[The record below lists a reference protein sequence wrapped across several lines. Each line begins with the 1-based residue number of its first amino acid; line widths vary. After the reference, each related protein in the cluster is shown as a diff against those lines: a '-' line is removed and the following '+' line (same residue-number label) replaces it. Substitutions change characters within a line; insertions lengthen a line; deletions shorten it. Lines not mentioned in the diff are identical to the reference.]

1 MALAPDLV
9 KRTSMVLSWEP
20 MADLP
25 QDWGSLTDGELGPLL
40 QFWNDQRADLEQSG
54 ALAEFNKRLGREWS
68 IETGQI
74 EGVYNLDRGLTETLI
89 ERGIDSD
96 LIPNQPGQ
104 KPPEIIAAII
114 QDHAE
119 VLEGLF
125 QFVKGN
131 RPISKSYIHELHAA
145 LLRHQ
150 DTTAVRDQ
158 FGNLFEA
165 KLVKGKYKERPNN
178 PKKPDGS
185 MHQYCPP
192 EHVDSEMER
201 LLSLHAEHEKKGVPV
216 EIEAAWLHHR
226 FTRIHPYQDGNGRVA
241 RALAS
246 LLFIRAGWFPV
257 VVTRDDRPRYID
269 ALEAADEGGLSSIV
283 SFFVHLQ
290 RRELS
295 DAMRVAPDTRPIQTV
310 SEAIAA
316 AKRVLHPGRRSDP
329 TIWVNAKDTAD
340 RLMEFAANRLEE
352 IKTMLE
358 IEIGQAGEDANF
370 ITAGPA
376 ESSLPELL
384 PLSYEPNVG
393 AYHESKTLSLGTRGT
408 GNFFYWAQFTLHAHA
423 IGSKFRG
430 LIGFIPIFSY
440 FGSSKMTSSEP
451 FQTSYAESYESAERR
466 FRPWLEES
474 LVNALTLWRKSL

>member
-1 MALAPDLV
+1 
-9 KRTSMVLSWEP
+9 MVLTWEP
-20 MADLP
+20 ISDLP
-25 QDWGSLTDGELGPLL
+25 QNWSSLTDGELGPLL

-114 QDHAE
+114 QDHAD

-125 QFVKGN
+125 EFVKGD
-131 RPISKSYIHELHAA
+131 RPISKSYIHQLHAA

-150 DTTAVRDQ
+150 DTTAARDQ

-192 EHVDSEMER
+192 EHVESEMER
-201 LLSLHAEHEKKGVPV
+201 LLTLHAEHEKKGVPV

-226 FTRIHPYQDGNGRVA
+226 FTQIHPYQDGNGRVA

-246 LLFIRAGWFPV
+246 LLFIKAGWFPV
-257 VVTRDDRPRYID
+257 GVTRDDRSNYIT
-269 ALEAADEGGLSSIV
+269 ALETADGGMLG
-283 SFFVHLQ
+283 HLISVFIDMQ
-290 RRELS
+290 KRGLIKATQAVADLQKIETVD
-295 DAMRVAPDTRPIQTV
+295 DAIG
-310 SEAIAA
+310 A
-316 AKRVLHPGRRSDP
+316 AKLVLTAPGRSLDP
-329 TIWVNAKDTAD
+329 GIWLAAQKTAD
-340 RLMEFAANRLEE
+340 KLLILAARRLDSVA
-352 IKTMLE
+352 
-358 IEIGQAGEDANF
+358 
-370 ITAGPA
+370 
-376 ESSLPELL
+376 
-384 PLSYEPNVG
+384 
-393 AYHESKTLSLGTRGT
+393 HTLSLEIGPIRPELQFTRGT
-408 GNFFYWAQFTLHAHA
+408 SYDLIPTDLPYKPNKLEYERIAPLRIINMSRYSSIEVQAHA
-423 IGSKFRG
+423 VGFRFRG
-430 LIGFIPIFSY
+430 LIAMVVV
-440 FGSSKMTSSEP
+440 FGRQNDAVVASKDF
-451 FQTSYAESYESAERR
+451 FQVNYAESYESAERR

>member
-1 MALAPDLV
+1 
-9 KRTSMVLSWEP
+9 MVLAWEP
-20 MADLP
+20 ITDLP
-25 QDWGSLTDGELGPLL
+25 EDWGSLTDGELGPLL

-54 ALAEFNKRLGREWS
+54 ALSEFNKRLGREWS

-114 QDHAE
+114 QDHAD

-125 QFVKGN
+125 QFVKGD
-131 RPISKSYIHELHAA
+131 RPLSKGYIHELHAA

-165 KLVKGKYKERPNN
+165 KLLKGKYKERPNN

-192 EHVDSEMER
+192 EQVESEMDR
-201 LLSLHAEHEKKGVPV
+201 LLALHAEHEKKGVPV

-226 FTRIHPYQDGNGRVA
+226 FTQIHPYQDGNGRVA

-246 LLFIRAGWFPV
+246 LLFIKEGWFPIGI
-257 VVTRDDRPRYID
+257 TRDDRSNYIT
-269 ALEAADEGGLSSIV
+269 ALETADEGALDHLIA
-283 SFFVHLQ
+283 FFIDLQ
-290 RRELS
+290 KRTLIEATQTAADLQKIDTIE
-295 DAMRVAPDTRPIQTV
+295 DAI
-310 SEAIAA
+310 SA
-316 AKRVLHPGRRSDP
+316 AKFVLTAPGRNLDP
-329 TIWVNAKDTAD
+329 NVWLAAQKIAD
-340 RLMEFAANRLEE
+340 KLIILAARRLDSIAHTLTVEIGPIRPELQFTRGTSYDLIPPNLPYKPNRLEYE
-352 IKTMLE
+352 RIAPLRIINASRYSS
-358 IEIGQAGEDANF
+358 IEVQ
-370 ITAGPA
+370 
-376 ESSLPELL
+376 
-384 PLSYEPNVG
+384 
-393 AYHESKTLSLGTRGT
+393 
-408 GNFFYWAQFTLHAHA
+408 AHA
-423 IGSKFRG
+423 VGSRFRG
-430 LIGFIPIFSY
+430 LIGLVVV
-440 FGSSKMTSSEP
+440 FGRTNDAVVASKDF
-451 FQTSYAESYESAERR
+451 FQVNYAESYVSAERR

>member
-1 MALAPDLV
+1 
-9 KRTSMVLSWEP
+9 MVLTWEP
-20 MADLP
+20 IADLP
-25 QDWGSLTDGELGPLL
+25 SHWQRLSDGELVPLL

-89 ERGIDSD
+89 EKGIDSD

-114 QDHAE
+114 QDHAD

-125 QFVKGN
+125 QFVKGD
-131 RPISKSYIHELHAA
+131 RPLSKSYIHELHVA

-165 KLVKGKYKERPNN
+165 RLLKGKYKERPNN

-192 EHVDSEMER
+192 EHVDSEMEK
-201 LLSLHAEHEKKGVPV
+201 LLSLHAEHDKKGAPV

-226 FTRIHPYQDGNGRVA
+226 FTQIHPYQDGNGRVA

-246 LLFIRAGWFPV
+246 LLFIKAGWFPI
-257 VVTRDDRPRYID
+257 VVTRDSRGPYID
-269 ALEAADEGGLSSIV
+269 ALEAADIGSLAPLV
-283 SFFVHLQ
+283 ALFV
-290 RRELS
+290 
-295 DAMRVAPDTRPIQTV
+295 DAQKRNLFQAMQAAADLRPVHTV
-310 SEAIAA
+310 DEAILA
-316 AKRVLHPGRRSDP
+316 AKRVLASSGKRLDP
-329 TIWVNAKDTAD
+329 SIWQRAKKTAD
-340 RLMEFAANRLEE
+340 QLVDLARARFVEVTLTLRNE
-352 IKTMLE
+352 IARERAE
-358 IEIGQAGEDANF
+358 IQFMAQHGNSAQLDSRELPYQPNDLDYEKNQQLLISVSGKLRAGIELQAHG
-370 ITAGPA
+370 
-376 ESSLPELL
+376 
-384 PLSYEPNVG
+384 
-393 AYHESKTLSLGTRGT
+393 
-408 GNFFYWAQFTLHAHA
+408 

-430 LIGFIPIFSY
+430 LVGMVMLFID
-440 FGSSKMTSSEP
+440 SSKGLEIVSKEP
-451 FQTSYAESYESAERR
+451 FQVNYAEPYEQAERR